1 MATSQ
6 LPIAREAGKVKTL
19 PVRTSADTVSAA
31 KSGDS
36 MITRRRSIKLAAA
49 AMAASLPRAALAQA
63 PWPSR
68 FVKLVVPFAAGGA
81 NEAFARN
88 LATKLSDIWGQQ
100 VVIENKPGAGG
111 NLGAEMVA
119 RAEPDGYTMLIA
131 SFPHAVNR
139 FLYPSIGYDLLADFA
154 PVTVIGATPNL
165 MVVPNSSPANTVA
178 DFIAHAK
185 SNPGKVSFASS
196 GAGTS
201 IHLSGELFKRVTGI
215 DMTHIPY
222 RGGAPALADLIPG
235 RVDLMFNVMSSVLPQ
250 VRGGQMR
257 GLAVT
262 TPRRVAAA
270 AEFPTMIEAGVPNF
284 VVTGW
289 FGFMLPAK
297 TPPEIVRKVHADS
310 VAAINDPAVKERLEA
325 LGIVI
330 EGSSP
335 DEFSAFLRRE
345 ADKWGPVIKEAGIR
359 VGTGP
364 Q

>member
-1 MATSQ
+1 M
-6 LPIAREAGKVKTL
+6 PKINRRKTIRL
-19 PVRTSADTVSAA
+19 T
-31 KSGDS
+31 
-36 MITRRRSIKLAAA
+36 
-49 AMAASLPRAALAQA
+49 AASAVAAGFPAIVRGQTQN
-63 PWPSR
+63 WPSR
-68 FVKLVVPFAAGGA
+68 LVRLIVPFAAGGA

-88 LATKLSDIWGQQ
+88 LATKLSEIWGQQ

-111 NLGAEMVA
+111 NIGAELVA
-119 RAEPDGYTMLIA
+119 RADPDGYTMLIS

-139 FLYPSIGYDLLADFA
+139 FLYPSVGYDLIADFA

-165 MVVPNSSPANTVA
+165 MVVPNSSPAKTVGE
-178 DFIAHAK
+178 FIAHAK
-185 SNPGKVSFASS
+185 ANPGKVSFASS

-201 IHLSGELFKRVTGI
+201 IHLSGELLKRVAGI
-215 DMTHIPY
+215 DMVHVPY

-250 VRGGQMR
+250 VQGGQMR

-262 TPRRVAAA
+262 TAKRVAAA
-270 AEFPTMIEAGVPNF
+270 AEFPTMIEAGVPDF

-310 VAAINDPAVKERLEA
+310 VAAIRDPEVNKRLEA
-325 LGIVI
+325 LGVIV
-330 EGSSP
+330 EGSTP
-335 DEFSAFLRRE
+335 EEFSAFLKRE
-345 ADKWGPVIKEAGIR
+345 VDKWGPVIKEAGIR
-359 VGTGP
+359 VGGGP